1 MIISI
6 LEWRQAGFQNGFVEE
21 ECFAVSQVD
30 RRTMWMVRREAVSW
44 ISKEWIVLVDDRRY
58 LWVKLRQRKAVYK
71 TSFQR

>member
-44 ISKEWIVLVDDRRY
+44 ISKE
-58 LWVKLRQRKAVYK
+58 
-71 TSFQR
+71 